1 MTIEVVTVVAAEI
14 TVVETVAI
22 TVVVET
28 AGNQTAKYELLNP
41 KITKN
46 ARKSGIFY
54 WVHSSYQ
61 FIKSNVKAF

>member
-28 AGNQTAKYELLNP
+28 ADNQTAKYELLITE
-41 KITKN
+41 ITKIVGN
-46 ARKSGIFY
+46 E
-54 WVHSSYQ
+54 
-61 FIKSNVKAF
+61 